1 MFWKFVT
8 MAFVPILL
16 AALGIGG
23 WFVRRRSRAAYIAA
37 LST

>member
-1 MFWKFVT
+1 MLV
-8 MAFVPILL
+8 

-23 WFVRRRSRAAYIAA
+23 WFIRRRARAAYIAA